1 MEADR
6 FNVDIEKLAT
16 LRSNKKD
23 NNETSLSSTIKK
35 SRSITAAAHSAVSS
49 WSLANKLKVATTQPK
64 SEKFT
69 SNIDEEKLEN
79 MKILKK
85 LKSKSFLSQIKQ
97 NFGPVSQMNQSRLSR
112 KANNKLSKKEL
123 RNLNDEMINNENSI
137 NVTTDIQI
145 ISRFPINSKVYR
157 HYISGNGNKADKL
170 TNSVEVKNVLRIEED
185 ESCANET
192 NHVSFM
198 GENERGLKII
208 SFYCYMR

>member
-97 NFGPVSQMNQSRLSR
+97 NFGPVSQMNQSRLLSR

-123 RNLNDEMINNENSI
+123 RNLNDEMINNETSI

-198 GENERGLKII
+198 GENERGL
-208 SFYCYMR
+208 